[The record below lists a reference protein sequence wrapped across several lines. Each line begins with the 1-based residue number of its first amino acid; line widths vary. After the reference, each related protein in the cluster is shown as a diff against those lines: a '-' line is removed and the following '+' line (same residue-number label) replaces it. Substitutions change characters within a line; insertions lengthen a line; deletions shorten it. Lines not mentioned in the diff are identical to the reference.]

1 MKYLFTCILLAIQ
14 LIGFSQVIDYSAH
27 IETIRAE
34 RNAEMKDSAESPLK
48 ENEIKK
54 FEALN
59 FYAIDQQYKVL
70 VKFTRLKKQKK
81 FKMKTSG
88 TKTPEYIVYGYITF
102 DLLGK
107 SHKLFIYQ
115 NVELSKKKEFENYL
129 FLPFTDNTNGSE
141 TYGGGRYID
150 LTIPKT
156 NTFWIDFN
164 LCYNPYCAY
173 TTGYNCPVPP
183 PENYLNIEVKAGE
196 KLLWE
201 IH

>member
-14 LIGFSQVIDYSAH
+14 FIGFSQVIDYSAH
-27 IETIRAE
+27 IENIRAE

-54 FEALN
+54 FKALN

-88 TKTPEYIVYGYITF
+88 TKTPEYIVYGYISF
-102 DLLGK
+102 NLLGK

-115 NVELSKKKEFENYL
+115 NVELSKKKEFEDYL

-156 NTFWIDFN
+156 TTFWIDFN

-196 KLLWE
+196 KLLWDN
-201 IH
+201 H